1 MKYRPRQGRT
11 LFLAYICCAYVLV
24 LIAAPL
30 ATALERTSMLSAS
43 SGSSGAAPGRAITF
57 ERLDLNGDGFIG
69 KAESSTL
76 PGLPAVF
83 GRADRNADGKLDK
96 VEFARA
102 LGMLET
108 WR

>member
-1 MKYRPRQGRT
+1 MKYRPRQGRA

-30 ATALERTSMLSAS
+30 ASALERQSMLSAS
-43 SGSSGAAPGRAITF
+43 SGSGGSHPGRAVTF
-57 ERLDLNGDGFIG
+57 ERLDRNRDGFIG
-69 KAESSTL
+69 KAESAAL
-76 PGLPAVF
+76 PGLAAIF
-83 GRADRNADGKLDK
+83 ARADGNADGKLDK